1 MEVGGGDFGPLATAE
16 WARGP
21 SPLKSPPRYA
31 DQGRTL
37 PTHLY
42 LLYRIRHH
50 RNPRISLTFPPEN
63 YAMPHP
69 PRLIIIGGANGSGKT
84 TLAKP
89 YMAAIGLPF
98 LNADELTKQLEEAG
112 EAQALVKAG
121 RLFFARLN
129 DYLTEKQS
137 FVVETTLSGSYI
149 NKVAQRARQE
159 GYQVELL
166 YLFLSDPQLCVERVA
181 ARVRKGGHDVPT
193 DAIIRR
199 YYRSKRNFWTNFR
212 SLVDKWTLL
221 YNGAE
226 GFQPVAKGNPS
237 TFATQNQQ
245 LLQLFKQAIG

>member
-1 MEVGGGDFGPLATAE
+1 M
-16 WARGP
+16 P
-21 SPLKSPPRYA
+21 SPVHSGLPPTYLQLSYGLRYPYTSA
-31 DQGRTL
+31 HSVYL
-37 PTHLY
+37 PPKTY
-42 LLYRIRHH
+42 
-50 RNPRISLTFPPEN
+50 P
-63 YAMPHP
+63 MPHP

-89 YMAAIGLPF
+89 YTAAIGLPF

-112 EAQALVKAG
+112 ETQALVKAG

-129 DYLTEKQS
+129 DYLKQRES

-149 NKVAQRARQE
+149 NKVAQRARRA
-159 GYQVELL
+159 GYRVELL
-166 YLFLSDPQLCVERVA
+166 YLFLADPQLCVERVA
-181 ARVRKGGHDVPT
+181 ARVHKGGHNVPT

-245 LLQLFKQAIG
+245 LLQLFKQDIV